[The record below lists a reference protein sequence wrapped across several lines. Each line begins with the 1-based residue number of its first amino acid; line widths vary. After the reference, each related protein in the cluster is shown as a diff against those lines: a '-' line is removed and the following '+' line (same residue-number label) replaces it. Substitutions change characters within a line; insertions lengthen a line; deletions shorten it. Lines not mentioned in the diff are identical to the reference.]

1 MCLRRESDTLRAG
14 QGTCI
19 SALSQ
24 HAQRC
29 VDSGTQWA
37 FLSHVVLGVLHT
49 GQELLGREE
58 YVHFWWRGSTA
69 GKYCAVLDADGTP

>member
-1 MCLRRESDTLRAG
+1 MCLKRESDTLHAG

-19 SALSQ
+19 SALSH
-24 HAQRC
+24 HAQCC

-37 FLSHVVLGVLHT
+37 FLSRVVLDVLHA
-49 GQELLGREE
+49 GQQLLSREE

-69 GKYCAVLDADGTP
+69 GKYCAGFDADGTP